1 MKNIF
6 LKLSVAALMIVSISC
21 KDTFEDDITRDNIPD
36 TPIVFTGAYSVGF
49 NPYYTV
55 AYSGGTGAITIT
67 MTIPDSSPRTFK
79 SIDRFIAGAT
89 SLTTGSIITSTG
101 AVATTPGNYRAVP
114 IAASGKTVT
123 ISTSV
128 TEFNA
133 QPTTVIPAAAKIPTS
148 ATGASPASPPSFNVP
163 YHERAFMFLVRLD
176 DDSTIIPEQVR
187 IRVTY

>member
-6 LKLSVAALMIVSISC
+6 QKLSVAALLIVSISC
-21 KDTFEDDITRDNIPD
+21 KDTFEDDIVKDSIPA

-89 SLTTGSIITSTG
+89 SLQPSNVSG
-101 AVATTPGNYRAVP
+101 ATPLNYKAVP

-123 ISTSV
+123 INTSV
-128 TEFNA
+128 AEFNA
-133 QPTTVIPAAAKIPTS
+133 QPTTVVSAAGKIPTS
-148 ATGASPASPPSFNVP
+148 ATGASPASPPTFNVP

-176 DDSTIIPEQVR
+176 DDTTIIPEQVR

>member
-6 LKLSVAALMIVSISC
+6 QKLAVAVLVVVSISC
-21 KDTFEDDITRDNIPD
+21 SDTFDDDIVRDSIPA
-36 TPIVFTGAYSVGF
+36 TPIVFTNAYSVGF

-79 SIDRFIAGAT
+79 SIDRMIAGTT
-89 SLTTGSIITSTG
+89 SI
-101 AVATTPGNYRAVP
+101 TPGSVAAATPLNYKAVP
-114 IAASGKTVT
+114 IPASGKTVT
-123 ISTSV
+123 ITTSV

-133 QPTTVIPAAAKIPTS
+133 QPITVIPAASKIPTS
-148 ATGASPASPPSFNVP
+148 AAGANPASPPTFNVP

-176 DDSTIIPEQVR
+176 DDSTIVPEQVR

>member
-1 MKNIF
+1 
-6 LKLSVAALMIVSISC
+6 MIVSISC
-21 KDTFEDDITRDNIPD
+21 KDTFDDDITKDNIPA
-36 TPIVFTGAYSVGF
+36 TPIVFKDAFSVGS

-79 SIDRFIAGAT
+79 SIDRFIAGTT
-89 SLTTGSIITSTG
+89 SLLPSNVSG
-101 AVATTPGNYRAVP
+101 ATPLNYKAVP
-114 IAASGKTVT
+114 IAASGKTVV

-128 TEFNA
+128 AEFNA
-133 QPTTVIPAAAKIPTS
+133 QPTGVIPTASKIPTS
-148 ATGASPASPPSFNVP
+148 ASGASPASPPTFNVP